1 MKQLTLSLNDD
12 CLFRCKDNI
21 HVLFNTNTKINF
33 VPYTNKHMPSWQWH
47 IILRHTVH
55 ATKCIWLLLVT
66 YFVRANR
73 ASDT

>member
-1 MKQLTLSLNDD
+1 M
-12 CLFRCKDNI
+12 
-21 HVLFNTNTKINF
+21 NF

-47 IILRHTVH
+47 INLRHTVH

-66 YFVRANR
+66 DFVRANR

>member
-12 CLFRCKDNI
+12 CFVKTMYMYYLI
-21 HVLFNTNTKINF
+21 QIQINF

-66 YFVRANR
+66 DFVRANR